1 MTTQIGTQGNKWKN
15 VNLNKKTWYR
25 LDLMQYSWNDKVS
38 FIKMGKLFRFY
49 VTAKLCFQ
57 YYFEIKL
64 NGRRM
69 WKVENNNPKTFRQ
82 VKFWATEARHGF
94 PPADASIRNLVYE
107 NTGTFVP
114 ESDQLHSY

>member
-1 MTTQIGTQGNKWKN
+1 MAFLHGSKVHLTQ
-15 VNLNKKTWYR
+15 
-25 LDLMQYSWNDKVS
+25 
-38 FIKMGKLFRFY
+38 
-49 VTAKLCFQ
+49 TAKLYFQ

-69 WKVENNNPKTFRQ
+69 WKVENKNPKTFRQ

-107 NTGTFVP
+107 NIGTFELLFCALSAQP
-114 ESDQLHSY
+114 LNQTLHLY